1 MSNGAND
8 YSYVID
14 DNSDLKA
21 MVKRRIMMRWA
32 LSYFLILFLVTISLF
47 YYIQGSDGLLLGEHT
62 NVAVGFFS
70 FITVSMT
77 LLIMIGETLM
87 IRKFQKAIKQLD
99 RNQAF
104 FASVSEQ
111 MRKKSQLDAS
121 S

>member
-8 YSYVID
+8 YGYVMD

-21 MVKRRIMMRWA
+21 MVKKRIMMRWA
-32 LSYFLILFLVTISLF
+32 LTYFLILFVVTIALF
-47 YYIQGSDGLLLGEHT
+47 YYIQEADGLLLGEHT
-62 NVAVGFFS
+62 NVAIGIFS
-70 FITVSMT
+70 FIIVSMT
-77 LLIMIGETLM
+77 ILVMIGETLM
-87 IRKFQKAIKQLD
+87 IRKFQTAIKQLD

-111 MRKKSQLDAS
+111 MRKKSQLDVS